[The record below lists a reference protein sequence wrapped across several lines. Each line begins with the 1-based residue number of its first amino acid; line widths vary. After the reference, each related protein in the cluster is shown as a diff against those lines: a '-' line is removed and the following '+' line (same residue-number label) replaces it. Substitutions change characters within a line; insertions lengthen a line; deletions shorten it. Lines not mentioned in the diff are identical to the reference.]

1 MKIVNIDGEH
11 LHIFPG
17 KMWPM
22 IISKVT
28 KKQAFTL
35 SLEDTF
41 FEKPQRGPFPQPFK
55 GQRLFTA
62 THESFRVVSFIMTPR
77 NVQRWINI
85 CQEFKTN
92 CDRNVA
98 EEPSLHTAELL
109 FSGRCCFFLKSWIIL
124 GTLVMEAALE
134 WSESSLQIFTDLQ
147 IVLFSAS
154 RDEYTDHS
162 AAKISTLD
170 FTLLFVFET
179 FTIIHVN
186 KSLIVSEVTLETGLF
201 SDCTKIFF
209 FKQYAQP
216 KKTHLLSTHKQ
227 AKIELIKIK
236 KKPEGSRCFA
246 I

>member
-22 IISKVT
+22 RISKVT

-41 FEKPQRGPFPQPFK
+41 FEKPQGGPFPQPFK

-109 FSGRCCFFLKSWIIL
+109 FSGRCCFFS
-124 GTLVMEAALE
+124 
-134 WSESSLQIFTDLQ
+134 QIVNYPWHNCNGSCSGVVWKFTTDLYG
-147 IVLFSAS
+147 L
-154 RDEYTDHS
+154 TDRF
-162 AAKISTLD
+162 I
-170 FTLLFVFET
+170 
-179 FTIIHVN
+179 
-186 KSLIVSEVTLETGLF
+186 
-201 SDCTKIFF
+201 
-209 FKQYAQP
+209 
-216 KKTHLLSTHKQ
+216 LSITRW
-227 AKIELIKIK
+227 IYW
-236 KKPEGSRCFA
+236 P
-246 I
+246 